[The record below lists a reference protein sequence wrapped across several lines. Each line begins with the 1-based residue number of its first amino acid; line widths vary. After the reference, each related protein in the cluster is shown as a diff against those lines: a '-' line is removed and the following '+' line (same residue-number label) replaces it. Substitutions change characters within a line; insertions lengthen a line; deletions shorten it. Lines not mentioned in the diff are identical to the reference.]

1 MTLAWCKAGALEPL
15 MRRSPGYIALLGAV
29 LLAGVVGSVCRA
41 APASQFRVTLMPH
54 GSTTPITGRL
64 IIAVAQKG
72 SPEPRTTI
80 GIYGPAIF
88 GRDVSGL
95 RPGESAVVDTQ
106 SNGFPVPLSRLAPGT
121 YFVQALLVRYD
132 QVHRADGHTLW
143 VPIHPLRDTPFT
155 EAQGN
160 LFSDVQKVALDPQQ
174 GFSVSVE
181 LRHTI
186 PPSAPPKDTA
196 WIKHIRI
203 KSKLLSEFWGVP
215 MYLGAAV
222 LLPRGFASHPH
233 ARYPALYAMSQGDPP
248 YLFTLEP
255 STAAEREALAARSNL
270 KTGYEFYQSWISQR
284 YPRMA
289 VVSVYD
295 ASPYF
300 AEAYAVDSANAGPVG
315 KAITTELI
323 PYLERKFRLIRE
335 PYARVLEGASTGGWE
350 TLALQLKYPTFFG
363 GAWVFNPD
371 PISFQHWQLI
381 DIYRDD
387 NMFTVQRTPQLSVEL
402 PFSRTTEGVP
412 TFTQRQLAA
421 LEAVLGS
428 HGRSNYQLDIWQ
440 DAYGPVGSDGYPVL
454 LFDKQTGEIH
464 HQVANYMRDHGY
476 DLTEYA
482 RTHWGTLGPE
492 LRGKLYFI
500 SGEMDNFYLNLGVYD
515 FQRMLLKTAGPD
527 YPVSFTYGRPEK
539 GHGWHK
545 VDFAEMIREMAAH
558 IENNAPTGADVS
570 QWNY

>member
-1 MTLAWCKAGALEPL
+1 MRMAWCRTGAGERRMGPRPGRLALFGAL
-15 MRRSPGYIALLGAV
+15 
-29 LLAGVVGSVCRA
+29 LLAGLVSGVCGA
-41 APASQFRVTLMPH
+41 APASQFRITLLPQ
-54 GSTTPITGRL
+54 GSTSPITGRL
-64 IIAVAQKG
+64 IIAVAEKN
-72 SPEPRTTI
+72 SPEPRTAI

-95 RPGESAVVDTQ
+95 KPGESAVLDAQ
-106 SNGFPVPLSRLAPGT
+106 SNGFPVPLSRLPAGT
-121 YFVQALLVRYD
+121 YYVQALLVRYD

-160 LFSDVQKVALDPQQ
+160 LYSDVKKVTLDPQK
-174 GFSVSVE
+174 GFSVAVE
-181 LRHTI
+181 LRHAI
-186 PPSAPPKDTA
+186 PPPAMPKDTA
-196 WIKHIRI
+196 WIRHVRI
-203 KSKLLSEFWGVP
+203 KSKLLSEFWGAP

-222 LLPRGFASHPH
+222 LLPRGFDSHPH
-233 ARYPALYAMSQGDPP
+233 SRYPALYAMSQGDPP
-248 YLFTLEP
+248 YLFSLEP
-255 STAAEREALAARSNL
+255 ASAAEREALAAKSNL
-270 KTGYEFYQSWISQR
+270 KSGYQFYQSWISSG
-284 YPRMA
+284 YPRIA
-289 VVSVYD
+289 AVSVYQP
-295 ASPYF
+295 SPYF
-300 AEAYAVDSANAGPVG
+300 AEAYAVDSANTGPVG
-315 KAITTELI
+315 EAITTELI
-323 PYLERKFRLIRE
+323 PYLEKKFRLIRE

-381 DIYRDD
+381 DIYHDD
-387 NMFTVQRTPQLSVEL
+387 NMFTVQRTPELAVEL

-428 HGRSNYQLDIWQ
+428 RGRSNYQLDIWQ

-454 LFDKQTGEIH
+454 LFDKKTGRIH
-464 HQVANYMRDHGY
+464 HEVADYMRAHGY

-482 RTHWGTLGPE
+482 RTHWDVLGPE
-492 LRGKLYFI
+492 LRGKLSFI

-527 YPVSFTYGRPEK
+527 YPASFDYGRPEK
-539 GHGWHK
+539 GHSWHK
-545 VDFAEMIREMAAH
+545 VDFAEMIREMARH
-558 IENNAPTGADVS
+558 IEKSAPPGADAS